1 MSADETWLRRAL
13 VLAEEAQAKGEVP
26 IGAVV
31 VLNGVLI
38 AEGYNCP
45 ISTQDP
51 TAHAEIVALRRAA
64 LALGNYRLPGTI
76 VYVTLE
82 PCVMCLGALVQARV
96 QRLVFGAPDPLRGA
110 AGSALALHQAPFLNH
125 RLVVTGGV
133 LAEECSRLLKEFFQL
148 RRRSA

>member
-1 MSADETWLRRAL
+1 MSTDETWLRRAL

-64 LALGNYRLPGTI
+64 SALGNYRLPGTI

-110 AGSALALHQAPFLNH
+110 AGGALALHQAPFLNH
-125 RLVVTGGV
+125 RLAVTGGV